1 MVSKGDF
8 ALIHE
13 NQDSTFQYD
22 QIKRS
27 PGSFHDDKRWLQLK
41 LVLFRHCYWHHKH
54 HHVPC
59 KLQCAL
65 KVVMWITRSIFFFS
79 SIRCMLARNERKF
92 QHVKKDNAKLE
103 YYQIR
108 YKSFGEKRHYTMIY
122 YILVFVVS
130 FWLLLRLDIYFFDFV
145 LFTCLLMES
154 LGSQS
159 IYESCFFVVVFFF
172 FLAIWTW

>member
-65 KVVMWITRSIFFFS
+65 KVVMWITRSIFFS
-79 SIRCMLARNERKF
+79 SIRCVLARNERKF
-92 QHVKKDNAKLE
+92 QHVKKGNAKLE

-108 YKSFGEKRHYTMIY
+108 YRSFGEKRHYTMIY

-130 FWLLLRLDIYFFDFV
+130 FWLLLRLDV
-145 LFTCLLMES
+145 
-154 LGSQS
+154 
-159 IYESCFFVVVFFF
+159 FF
-172 FLAIWTW
+172 FLAFGFCTSLLKGFLGCQGI

>member
-65 KVVMWITRSIFFFS
+65 KVVMWITRSIFFS
-79 SIRCMLARNERKF
+79 
-92 QHVKKDNAKLE
+92 
-103 YYQIR
+103 
-108 YKSFGEKRHYTMIY
+108 
-122 YILVFVVS
+122 
-130 FWLLLRLDIYFFDFV
+130 LLLDACLLEMKGNFNMSKRIMPNWSIIKLDIKV
-145 LFTCLLMES
+145 LVKRDTIPWFIIFWSLLFHS
-154 LGSQS
+154 G
-159 IYESCFFVVVFFF
+159 CF
-172 FLAIWTW
+172 

>member
-27 PGSFHDDKRWLQLK
+27 PGSFHDDKRWLHLK

-54 HHVPC
+54 RHVHC
-59 KLQCAL
+59 KLPCAL
-65 KVVMWITRSIFFFS
+65 KVVIWITRSIFFS
-79 SIRCMLARNERKF
+79 SIRCMLAWNERKF
-92 QHVKKDNAKLE
+92 QHVKEDNAKLE
-103 YYQIR
+103 YYQSR

-122 YILVFVVS
+122 NILVFVVS
-130 FWLLLRLDIYFFDFV
+130 FWLLLRLDIYF
-145 LFTCLLMES
+145 LILCYLLV
-154 LGSQS
+154 
-159 IYESCFFVVVFFF
+159 Y
-172 FLAIWTW
+172 